1 MKCAWNELLSILPQE
16 MKPQVDRLGRQD
28 LQELRLRCGAPPE
41 LVVGGKSLWLTD
53 AVTSQQLEHVVN
65 LASRYSPWA
74 SNTTSFG
81 YLTAPGGHRIGLCGM
96 ATEKGFRQL
105 TSLNIRVARDF
116 PGIAMGL
123 PKEGNLLIIGPPG
136 CGKTTLLRDFARF
149 LAENLT
155 VSVVDERG
163 ELFPQGFSR
172 GKRMDVLTG
181 RKKPDGI
188 EMVLRT
194 MAPQVIVADE
204 ITSTFD
210 CDALLSTAWCGVQVV
225 ATAHA
230 SSRQDLMGRGLYRP
244 ILQLGIFDH
253 LVIMQ
258 RDKSWRLERMVL

>member
-16 MKPQVDRLGRQD
+16 MKPHVDRLGSLS

-41 LVVGGKSLWLTD
+41 LMMGGNSLWLTD
-53 AVTSQQLEHVVN
+53 VVIPQQLEYVVN

-74 SNTTSFG
+74 SNTMSSG

-116 PGIAMGL
+116 PGVGAGL
-123 PKEGNLLIIGPPG
+123 PKAGNILIIGPPG
-136 CGKTTLLRDFARF
+136 CGKTTLLRDHSRF
-149 LAENLT
+149 LSEDLT

-163 ELFPQGFSR
+163 ELFPQGFAR

-181 RKKPDGI
+181 RNKPLGI

-194 MAPQVIVADE
+194 MGPQVIVVDE
-204 ITSTFD
+204 ITSAAD

-230 SSRQDLMGRGLYRP
+230 SSFQDLLDRKLYHP
-244 ILQLGIFDH
+244 ITQIGIFEH

-258 RDKSWRLERMVL
+258 RDKSWRLERMTL